1 MSGVNKHL
9 DADKCRMDIKTEG
22 LRGIRTMLRAVLTY
36 KPRYWVIENV
46 HRSAPWITDILGIK
60 QQVAEN
66 GSFKKYTTQSKFP
79 EDQDKNHPSY
89 RKTKQ
94 LAKICFK
101 KYGRPILLHAG
112 AGSGG
117 RYFFGHFPPFAFQNN
132 WIKKKTDNLVK
143 KQGSNKNKIRSLGN
157 PATRSQIDV
166 QISKAFAKSFKAS
179 FHGTRR
185 PGQVLIDKYIRRN
198 ARRIRRLGII
208 I

>member
-1 MSGVNKHL
+1 
-9 DADKCRMDIKTEG
+9 
-22 LRGIRTMLRAVLTY
+22 MLRAVITY

-60 QQVAEN
+60 QQVTES
-66 GSFKKYTTQSKFP
+66 GSFKNYTTQSELP
-79 EDQDKNHPSY
+79 ANEDKNHPSY
-89 RKTKQ
+89 RKTKR

-101 KYGRPILLHAG
+101 HYGRPILLHAG

-132 WIKKKTDNLVK
+132 WIKKKLPNEKVEGRK
-143 KQGSNKNKIRSLGN
+143 YRQIQSPGN

-179 FHGTRR
+179 IHGTRR

-198 ARRIRRLGII
+198 ARRIRRLGNTI
-208 I
+208 